1 MATRK
6 RIVKKLPEFRLG
18 KDQQAAETDD
28 LKKVK
33 AQALKELEENEKNK
47 KEWYDTEL
55 EKNLKNTK

>member
-1 MATRK
+1 MARK
-6 RIVKKLPEFRLG
+6 RIIKKLPEFRLPPDP
-18 KDQQAAETDD
+18 KEAEEND

-47 KEWYDTEL
+47 KDWYDTEL